1 MQAVDDKCYHQPL
14 LCLDGFIKR
23 YKHLYVKNYIVYNSL
38 KSGGDI
44 MLCKDDNFEGCE
56 TMKFLIIGGDD
67 RLVELANIFSGKGYM
82 VYTHGMDKTTNCQAE
97 NIASLEEAVST
108 CDIIV
113 GPIPFSKEGK
123 IVNSSYSGEPIEIE
137 NLFSKITT
145 EKKLYFGAPN
155 KNSRELAEKYSIKY
169 NDYYQDES
177 YQILNTIPTVE
188 GAIALMVSETE
199 KTVFGCKVLI
209 LGYGRIG
216 KLLSEYTK
224 AMGAKVHVEAR
235 KDEDLTWI
243 KSRGMMEIH
252 LNNLRD
258 YIGDMDIIVN
268 TVPALLLDEDELELV
283 KKDALILD
291 LASLPGGVNHIYAKQ
306 IGIKSIHALG
316 IPGKIAAKSA
326 AEYIFDTILKK
337 LKGV

>member
-1 MQAVDDKCYHQPL
+1 
-14 LCLDGFIKR
+14 
-23 YKHLYVKNYIVYNSL
+23 VKNIIVYNSL
-38 KSGGDI
+38 KNGGDI
-44 MLCKDDNFEGCE
+44 MLSKEVSMEGYE
-56 TMKFLIIGGDD
+56 AMNFLIIGGDD
-67 RLVELANIFSGKGYM
+67 RLVELANIFSEKGYK
-82 VYTHGMDKTTNCQAE
+82 VYTHGMDKATNCQAE
-97 NIASLEEAVST
+97 NIESLEEAVSK
-108 CDIIV
+108 CDIII

-123 IVNSSYSGEPIEIE
+123 TVNSNYSGEPIEIE
-137 NLFSKITT
+137 NLFSKITS
-145 EKKLYFGAPN
+145 EKKLYFGALN
-155 KNSRELAEKYSIKY
+155 KNSREQAEKYNIKY

-177 YQILNTIPTVE
+177 YQILNTIPTAE

-199 KTVFGCKVLI
+199 KTVFGRNVLI

-216 KLLSEYTK
+216 KLLSEYAK

-243 KSRGMMEIH
+243 KSKGMNEIH
-252 LNNLRD
+252 LNNLED
-258 YIGDMDIIVN
+258 YIGVMDIIVN
-268 TVPALLLDEDELELV
+268 TVPALLLDESELELV

-291 LASLPGGVNHIYAKQ
+291 LASLPGGVNHPYAKQ

-326 AEYIFDTILKK
+326 AEYIFDTVLKQ